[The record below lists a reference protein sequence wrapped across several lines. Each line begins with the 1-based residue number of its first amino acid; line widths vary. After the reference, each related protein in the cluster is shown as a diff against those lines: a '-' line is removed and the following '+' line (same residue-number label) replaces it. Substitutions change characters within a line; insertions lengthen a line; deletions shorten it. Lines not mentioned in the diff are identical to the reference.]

1 MQKQNISM
9 SRFGTNQAVTP
20 HQELQPPKMFVEPC
34 HLWAKLN
41 SNANDCCKCNFLP
54 NVVLLPTSWILDLT
68 SLFPCSFI
76 EWTQY
81 RSLFCCCCWKLSHW
95 SWCAPFYW
103 MFEWILSWKESRN
116 VKVVFLCF
124 TGFPVCLESGRKGCA
139 GAETRTDEWYQ
150 LWKHSHLFFSFS
162 SFPLA
167 HALTTLTC
175 TLQRYIDILFY
186 LWKHLCTLFMCPR
199 MSPSLKPCT
208 VVKWIKGHLHS
219 NRGVNP
225 SLSSSQGSGVNR
237 PRGRGALRAVWWD
250 RTEAEG
256 TVHAGICTR
265 PRWVTN
271 THCIST
277 LSPVLV
283 VALVF
288 TGSVNTEELMQRF
301 KDGSSS
307 ASLSLVIVEGKCL
320 AF

>member
-1 MQKQNISM
+1 MCKMQKQNISM
-9 SRFGTNQAVTP
+9 SRFGTNQAVAP

-41 SNANDCCKCNFLP
+41 SNANDCCKCNFPP
-54 NVVLLPTSWILDLT
+54 NVVLLPTSWIFDLT

-167 HALTTLTC
+167 HALTNSNVHFTKIYRYFILPVETFMHIVHVSPYVSFVEALHC
-175 TLQRYIDILFY
+175 SEVNQRTPPF
-186 LWKHLCTLFMCPR
+186 K
-199 MSPSLKPCT
+199 
-208 VVKWIKGHLHS
+208 
-219 NRGVNP
+219 
-225 SLSSSQGSGVNR
+225 
-237 PRGRGALRAVWWD
+237 
-250 RTEAEG
+250 
-256 TVHAGICTR
+256 
-265 PRWVTN
+265 
-271 THCIST
+271 
-277 LSPVLV
+277 
-283 VALVF
+283 
-288 TGSVNTEELMQRF
+288 QR
-301 KDGSSS
+301 S
-307 ASLSLVIVEGKCL
+307 
-320 AF
+320 